1 MNQQQKQVG
10 AGVVFLFITA
20 IFSAL
25 LVLAQEPT
33 PTPQSNVQHD
43 VPLEDIIF
51 DDFDSPTRALR
62 YSDATPADIERLRDR
77 IRPFCHGEMAAC
89 LPIIYESAQEADSWL
104 LDSDQ
109 VVGYVAAD
117 GQAYAYPFNI
127 LNFHEIINEMLADEP
142 ILISYCPLCNSA
154 VVYSRQLHDE
164 VLIFGNTS
172 ALYNSNLVMY
182 DQQTDSYWFQVE
194 GRAILG
200 PLTGEVLTPLP
211 SFVSRWDDWL
221 AAYPNT
227 LVLARPGNHSRY
239 NRNVFLGYADRINAG
254 GFVYPVEEA
263 ARNDTRLSPAEAV
276 LVVQIDDEAKA
287 YPLAQLGNSATYDT
301 VGGQEIVVLSRDD
314 GRSGAAFIPT
324 LANGETVQLA
334 YDVDSGLW
342 RDAVSGS
349 LFSLSGEAIEGV
361 LAGEQLTPLAMRF
374 SYWFAAVAAIP
385 DVVVYTPTQ

>member
-1 MNQQQKQVG
+1 MSQQQKQVG
-10 AGVVFLFITA
+10 TGVIFLFIAA
-20 IFSAL
+20 IFGAL
-25 LVLAQEPT
+25 LVLAQEPP
-33 PTPQSNVQHD
+33 PTPQNNIQHA

-77 IRPFCHGEMAAC
+77 IRPFCRGEIAAC
-89 LPIIYESAQEADSWL
+89 LPIIYESAEDADSWL

-127 LNFHEIINEMLADEP
+127 LNFHEIVNDTLADEP

-154 VVYSRQLHDE
+154 VVYSRQLNDD

-172 ALYNSNLVMY
+172 ALYNSDLVMY

-200 PLTGEVLTPLP
+200 ALTGEVLTPLP

-221 AAYPNT
+221 AAHPDT

-239 NRNVFLGYADRINAG
+239 NRNVFLGYADRINDG

-263 ARNDTRLSPAEAV
+263 VRNDNRLAPAETV
-276 LVVQIDDEAKA
+276 LVVQIGDEAKA

-301 VGGQEIVVLSRDD
+301 VGGQQIVILSRAD

-324 LANGETVQLA
+324 LASGETVQLV
-334 YDVDSGLW
+334 YDTDSGLW
-342 RDAVSGS
+342 RDEMSGS
-349 LFSLSGEAIEGV
+349 LFSLSGEAVTGA

-374 SYWFAAVAAIP
+374 TYWFAAVAAIP
-385 DVVVYTPTQ
+385 DVEVYRRE